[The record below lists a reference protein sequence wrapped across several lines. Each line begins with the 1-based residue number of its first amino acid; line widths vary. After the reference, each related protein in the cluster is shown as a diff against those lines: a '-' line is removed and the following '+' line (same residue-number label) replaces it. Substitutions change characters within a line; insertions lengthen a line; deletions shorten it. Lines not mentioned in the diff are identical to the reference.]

1 MSEEKKEPEQLE
13 LPLEFPEG
21 HDEEANGVRL
31 ADEER
36 QECEQWTRVMGYFR
50 PVDGFNIGKKQE
62 FKDRKYFSQDKAK
75 KYLEQ

>member
-1 MSEEKKEPEQLE
+1 MTKEPEQLE

-21 HDEEANGVRL
+21 HEEEENGIKLR
-31 ADEER
+31 DEER
-36 QECEQWTRVMGYFR
+36 QECERWTRVMGYFR

-75 KYLEQ
+75 EYLKQ

>member
-1 MSEEKKEPEQLE
+1 MTKEPEQLE

-21 HDEEANGVRL
+21 HDEEENGIRL
-31 ADEER
+31 MDEER
-36 QECEQWTRVMGYFR
+36 QACERWTRVMGYFR

-75 KYLEQ
+75 EYIKE